1 MALGIATALVLAGLG
16 FAMPAVALDASS
28 VHPSATAGS
37 SSGSISLSPLK
48 TSAAVGAGDKI
59 IPITLS
65 NGEDSA
71 VRVSVT
77 TSGLSEQSDGVPQFT
92 GPAPAPTN
100 VPEPNF
106 TLAPGQ
112 QRIIS
117 VTITVTND
125 TAGVYEGIL
134 ATVSPVSQSSGVASR
149 SRLASI
155 VELTGPA
162 TATTSATIDS
172 ITATVSAAASA
183 PKHLTI
189 TAPVHNTGNVLI
201 APTGNATISVRGKT
215 LATIPL
221 TAGRI
226 VPGASFDY
234 SAGWNETT
242 PLRGQ
247 VQIGVSLV
255 DPAANATKTLTFS
268 DGAAPTATAH
278 IRIVTVH
285 SADHQVA
292 LGLRI
297 TNTGTSD
304 LHDLTISTTTF
315 TGQHELTLASGDVAT
330 LAPLHSSSR
339 SQKFTLSTGEHVVKV
354 ELLEHGAILDQQTTT
369 VDVTSGLPASVIL
382 ILIAAALAI
391 IIAALIVFLR
401 LRGRRRRN
409 EASA

>member
-1 MALGIATALVLAGLG
+1 
-16 FAMPAVALDASS
+16 MPAVALDASA
-28 VHPSATAGS
+28 HPSATAGS

-48 TSAAVGAGDKI
+48 TSAVVGAGDKI

-77 TSGLSEQSDGVPQFT
+77 TSGLSEQDDGVPLFT
-92 GPAPAPTN
+92 GSVPAPTS
-100 VPEPNF
+100 VPDPNF

-112 QRIIS
+112 QRIIP

-125 TAGVYEGIL
+125 AAGVYEGIL

-155 VELTGPA
+155 VELTGPGS
-162 TATTSATIDS
+162 ATTSATIDS
-172 ITATVSAAASA
+172 ITATASTAAASA
-183 PKHLTI
+183 PVHLTI
-189 TAPVHNTGNVLI
+189 TAPVRNTGNVLI
-201 APTGNATISVRGKT
+201 APTGNATITVRGKT

-226 VPGASFDY
+226 VPGASFDC

-242 PLRGQ
+242 PLRGR
-247 VQIGVSLV
+247 VQIGIALAN
-255 DPAANATKTLTFS
+255 PAANATKTITFS
-268 DGAAPTATAH
+268 DGAAPTATAK

-285 SADHQVA
+285 RADHQVT

-304 LHDLTISTTTF
+304 LHDLRISTTTF
-315 TGQHELTLASGDVAT
+315 TGKHELALASGDVTA
-330 LAPLHSSSR
+330 LASAHSSSR
-339 SQKFTLSTGEHVVKV
+339 SQKFTLSIGEHLVKV

-369 VDVTSGLPASVIL
+369 VDVTSGLPASVIV
-382 ILIAAALAI
+382 ILIAAALAV

-401 LRGRRRRN
+401 LRARRRRN
-409 EASA
+409 KAST